1 LTRSL
6 LTCSF
11 AQESRE
17 ARYSAVRAVLED
29 NVKLR
34 EKSEARFQAF
44 FDKELNRLKN
54 DFRNEAEVR
63 NLFICFPV
71 CTLQLNCLYGMRTVC
86 TCGAT

>member
-1 LTRSL
+1 
-6 LTCSF
+6 
-11 AQESRE
+11 
-17 ARYSAVRAVLED
+17 VRAVLED

-63 NLFICFPV
+63 HLYYTSLCACV
-71 CTLQLNCLYGMRTVC
+71 TTLVKLRRFASVAQGFLLSGMLC
-86 TCGAT
+86 SH